1 MVANARLED
10 PRIYRPSYE
19 GAARGQVKML
29 VNADV
34 AAAGSS
40 NTDAAPIY
48 PGATLVT
55 GADDTKGVIMQNGVN
70 GDIYIIKVGT
80 GADLKVYPPAGA
92 AINGLT
98 ATTGAIT
105 VVDDVAFII
114 WQHTAT
120 QFYTL
125 PLLPS

>member
-1 MVANARLED
+1 MSQGDRLENPLLFR
-10 PRIYRPSYE
+10 PRYE
-19 GAARGQVKML
+19 GEPRGQVKFK

-34 AAAGSS
+34 AATGAD
-40 NTDAAPIY
+40 NTDAAPVY
-48 PGATLVT
+48 PGITVVT
-55 GADDTKGVIMQNGVN
+55 GPDDTKGVILQNGVP

-98 ATTGAIT
+98 ATTGALT
-105 VVDDVAFII
+105 VVDDVCFMLV
-114 WQHTAT
+114 QKSAT
-120 QFYTL
+120 QFYSL